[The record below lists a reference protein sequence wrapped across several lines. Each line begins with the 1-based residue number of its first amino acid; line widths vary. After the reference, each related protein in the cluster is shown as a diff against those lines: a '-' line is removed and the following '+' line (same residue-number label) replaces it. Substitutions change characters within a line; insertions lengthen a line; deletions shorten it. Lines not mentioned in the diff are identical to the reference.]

1 MTIINNDIN
10 DGETIKTRLSNGIS
24 LARIFAM
31 LWIFSINLLP
41 FAFGMYYDKPYEY
54 ALENNGNFIE
64 LANSNTWWAD
74 RAYFFFAF
82 SGWTGVILFVFLS
95 GFSMWLS
102 ILSSR
107 KFDLK
112 SFFLKRFNSVYVPY
126 FFAAMA
132 AFFVVVVF
140 LRRMPGDYDFVSLLM
155 GASKLVPRVQAY
167 NSPLW
172 FITLIFSCYLLFP
185 IIPALYSKFRF
196 KGIMLV
202 FATSSAVWLY
212 AWGGSHYLAQAFK
225 VSMYPIVPFFVIM
238 CLGVIAAHS
247 IHNYFGSDFRKK
259 FKKYENNFIKTA
271 IVFYSIFLYVFFGE
285 ISFDPEDQWAANNWI
300 FYGKYILTPIAG
312 IMVLAIGYFLPL
324 RCYSLIRR
332 LSRGTFA
339 FFLYHYLIILF
350 VFSYLKLNIVGYHIS
365 ADFIVLYLIMLV
377 GFSIFQSF
385 FDKIIGKKIKKLSEK
400 EYIIN

>member
-247 IHNYFGSDFRKK
+247 IHNYFGSDFRK
-259 FKKYENNFIKTA
+259 N
-271 IVFYSIFLYVFFGE
+271 
-285 ISFDPEDQWAANNWI
+285 
-300 FYGKYILTPIAG
+300 
-312 IMVLAIGYFLPL
+312 
-324 RCYSLIRR
+324 
-332 LSRGTFA
+332 
-339 FFLYHYLIILF
+339 
-350 VFSYLKLNIVGYHIS
+350 LKI
-365 ADFIVLYLIMLV
+365 
-377 GFSIFQSF
+377 
-385 FDKIIGKKIKKLSEK
+385 
-400 EYIIN
+400 